1 MKVIKRV
8 QPFNFE
14 SEKAS
19 KLGFYLRMV
28 KNQALLGAE
37 NAKQHKRIQS
47 DASACLIDLLMWD
60 AQNKLD
66 RAALDFLCRALV
78 AHAARLMRF
87 YSGATLP

>member
-1 MKVIKRV
+1 MKIIKRV
-8 QPFNFE
+8 QHFNFE

-37 NAKQHKRIQS
+37 NAKQHKRIQA
-47 DASACLIDLLMWD
+47 DASVRLIELLMWD

-66 RAALDFLCRALV
+66 RDALDFLCRALI
-78 AHAARLMRF
+78 AHSARLMRF
-87 YSGATLP
+87 YNGATLP